1 MPSFPVGNHGI
12 ALPDRG
18 AKNKNMLHP
27 GIHQGPGNN
36 NRRKFSTWWKA
47 KYSMFLVSGLSL
59 CKA

>member
-1 MPSFPVGNHGI
+1 
-12 ALPDRG
+12 DRD